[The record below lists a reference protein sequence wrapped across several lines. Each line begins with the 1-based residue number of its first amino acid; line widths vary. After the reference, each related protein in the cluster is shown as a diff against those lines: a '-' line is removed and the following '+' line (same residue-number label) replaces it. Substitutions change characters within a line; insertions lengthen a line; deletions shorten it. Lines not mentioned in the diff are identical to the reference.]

1 MDYTFINRDTFN
13 GIIERYISNLP
24 PLKREKALIKLDLLN
39 KIKEVLLN
47 PKDNTIYD
55 KNIRDWSKRKFKLE
69 EVVPGEYRVLV
80 KANNK
85 LVLIVESMYEVL
97 CRTHADITQ
106 HGGQKQTWKSI
117 IEKWGWI
124 KQDIVENF
132 VNNCTICAVRKPSF
146 HPLAAKPIIAT
157 NFLSCV
163 QVNIINLNYIFFE
176 VRLISFYN
184 R

>member
-1 MDYTFINRDTFN
+1 MEYTFISRDTFN
-13 GIIERYISNLP
+13 SIIERYISNLP
-24 PLKREKALIKLDLLN
+24 TLKQEKALINLELLN

-55 KNIRDWSKRKFKLE
+55 KNTRDWTKKKFKLE
-69 EVVPGEYRVLV
+69 EIIPDEYRVIV

-85 LVLIVESMYEVL
+85 PVLVVESMYEVL
-97 CRTHADITQ
+97 CQTHAEITQ

-117 IEKWGWI
+117 IENWGWI

-146 HPLAAKPIIAT
+146 HPLAAKPIIAK
-157 NFLSCV
+157 NFLSRV
-163 QVNIINLNYIFFE
+163 QVNMINYTIFS
-176 VRLISFYN
+176 LKYY
-184 R
+184 